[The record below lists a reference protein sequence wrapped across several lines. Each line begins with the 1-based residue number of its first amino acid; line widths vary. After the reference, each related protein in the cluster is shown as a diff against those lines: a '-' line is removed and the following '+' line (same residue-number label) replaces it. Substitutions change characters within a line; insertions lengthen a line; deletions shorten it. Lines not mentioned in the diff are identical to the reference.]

1 MDVEEDVLVLVGV
14 EKKEKQENLLNV
26 VSVTNSGTI
35 RMNVESEN
43 VNFAEF
49 DDTRTKEDV

>member
-14 EKKEKQENLLNV
+14 ENKEKQENLLNV
-26 VSVTNSGTI
+26 VSVTNSGAI
-35 RMNVESEN
+35 RMNVESEY

>member
-14 EKKEKQENLLNV
+14 ENKEKQENLLNV
-26 VSVTNSGTI
+26 VSVTNSGAI

>member
-26 VSVTNSGTI
+26 VSVTNSGAI